1 VEELAMIPAMKSRNE
16 IPALLNSM
24 GLLGVGVEI
33 GVGVGGFSSYLLHR
47 TGLARLYSVDPWSN
61 DQPGLPD
68 GMTDQECFLSCVQ
81 ELWKYYPRSV
91 LLRMTSA
98 DASTLFPSESLD
110 FVYIDG
116 NHEFWAVVNDLH
128 AWWPKV
134 RPGGILSGHDYRED
148 IALAVD
154 QFCKCHSVEPVLTEC
169 DEMHPSLGA
178 IRSWI
183 TQKPAAGYRFVSMNG
198 NDRQPVFVET
208 LADSS

>member
-1 VEELAMIPAMKSRNE
+1 MIPAMKSRNE
-16 IPALLNSM
+16 IPALLNSL

-47 TGLARLYSVDPWSN
+47 TGLAKLYSVDPWTETE
-61 DQPGLPD
+61 PGLPE
-68 GMTDQECFLSCVQ
+68 GMSSLECFEACVH

-98 DASTLFPSESLD
+98 DAAPLFPSESLD

-116 NHEFWAVVNDLH
+116 NHEFCAVVNDLH

-134 RPGGILSGHDYRED
+134 RCGGILSGHDYRED
-148 IALAVD
+148 VALAVD

-169 DEMHPSLGA
+169 DEIHPTLGA
-178 IRSWI
+178 IRSWVV
-183 TQKPAAGYRFVSMNG
+183 QKTATGHRFVATNG
-198 NDRQPVFVET
+198 NDCQPMFVKT
-208 LADSS
+208 PADSS